1 VARVRLHL
9 PEINLLEDGDEAAQ
23 FEPDDELET
32 YRGRLSIWQR
42 LRLTYSRNERWRK
55 LNWAIA
61 AYPTVASNYV
71 LRGELL
77 LKQNDTLGA
86 ISDFRRALELAAP
99 QVETDDWGVVAQAA
113 QDRALAGLR
122 DALRRAARYNSSAD
136 ENDNS

>member
-1 VARVRLHL
+1 VARGRLLL
-9 PEINLLEDGDEAAQ
+9 PEINLLDDQDELQ
-23 FEPDDELET
+23 FEPDELVDSSDAQ
-32 YRGRLSIWQR
+32 LSFWQR
-42 LRLTYSRNERWRK
+42 LRQSFSRNERWRK

-61 AYPTVASNYV
+61 AYPDVASNYV

-86 ISDFRRALELAAP
+86 ISDFRRALEIAAP

-122 DALRRAARYNSSAD
+122 DALRQAARSNSST
-136 ENDNS
+136 

>member
-1 VARVRLHL
+1 M
-9 PEINLLEDGDEAAQ
+9 NLLDDDDEGEVLH
-23 FEPDDELET
+23 FEPDDELAS
-32 YRGRLSIWQR
+32 YRGKQSFWQR
-42 LRLTYSRNERWRK
+42 LRQSYSRNERWRK

-61 AYPTVASNYV
+61 AYPDVASNYV

-122 DALRRAARYNSSAD
+122 DALRRAARYNSSTD
-136 ENDNS
+136 DVSDNS